1 MIKTC
6 DFNHRVYLIRNED
19 EIYDLID
26 GLKKYRQI
34 IVNLT
39 NLNTKKKCR
48 IIDFLSGYI
57 YAING
62 FREKLED
69 NIYAFTIN

>member
-1 MIKTC
+1 MNKTC
-6 DFNHRVYLIRNED
+6 DLTPRVYLIRNED

-39 NLNTKKKCR
+39 NLNTNKKCR

-57 YAING
+57 YALNG